1 MSKIWVISDTH
12 LRSGQNLP
20 ASFTSKVNR
29 EDVIIHL
36 GDFISLDVV
45 QYLESLAG
53 LEAVSGN
60 CDSHAIKDIFPSRKI
75 IDLDGLRIGLIHGR
89 GAPSA
94 TLDTVR
100 KEFEGKVDI
109 ALFGH
114 THDPYHGRFGG
125 TVFFN
130 PGSLIEGRGN
140 GRSYGL
146 LCHEGAEVWG
156 EIFKI

>member
-12 LRSGQNLP
+12 LKSGKNLP
-20 ASFTSKVNR
+20 VSFTNQVNR

-45 QYLESLAG
+45 HYLEILAR

-60 CDSHAIKDIFPSRKI
+60 CDSHEIREIFPSKKI
-75 IDLDGLRIGLIHGR
+75 IDLDGLKIGLIHGR
-89 GAPSA
+89 RGPGA
-94 TLDTVR
+94 TLNMVR
-100 KEFEGKVDI
+100 KEFEGRVDI

-114 THDPYHGRFGG
+114 THDPFHGRFGG

-130 PGSLIEGRGN
+130 PGSLVEDRGQGRG
-140 GRSYGL
+140 YGL
-146 LCHEGAEVWG
+146 LCHQGTDVWG
-156 EIFKI
+156 ETFKI

>member
-1 MSKIWVISDTH
+1 MISDTH
-12 LRSGQNLP
+12 LSSGHNLP
-20 ASFTSKVNR
+20 ASFTSQVNR
-29 EDVIIHL
+29 EDVILHL

-45 QYLESLAG
+45 QSLESLAR

-60 CDSHAIKDIFPSRKI
+60 CDSHEIKDIFPSRKI
-75 IDLDGLRIGLIHGR
+75 VELDGLRVGLIHGK
-89 GAPSA
+89 GGPAE
-94 TLDTVR
+94 TLNAAR
-100 KEFEGKVDI
+100 KEFEGRVDI

-130 PGSLIEGRGN
+130 PGSLIEGRRN

-146 LCHEGAEVWG
+146 VCHGGADVWG
-156 EIFKI
+156 KIFKI

>member
-1 MSKIWVISDTH
+1 MSRIWVISDTH

-20 ASFTSKVNR
+20 AFFTNQVDR

-45 QYLESLAG
+45 QYLESLAS

-60 CDSHAIKDIFPSRKI
+60 CDSSEIKSIFPPTRI
-75 IDLDGLRIGLIHGR
+75 IELDGLKIGLNHGK
-89 GAPSA
+89 GEPSG
-94 TLDTVR
+94 TLDRVR
-100 KEFEGKVDI
+100 KEFEGRVDI

-114 THDPYHGRFGG
+114 THNPFHGRFGG

-130 PGSLIEGRGN
+130 PGSLVEGRGN
-140 GRSYGL
+140 RKSYGS
-146 LCHEGAEVWG
+146 LCHQDNEVWG
-156 EIFKI
+156 EIFEI